1 MSTDTIARHARRL
14 NGIPSQPDL
23 AAPLPKRILTNYW
36 TWVGLGFTL
45 IYAVALW
52 SQYALMTADIP
63 VRDGV
68 VPGMNHSAIRDSFWY
83 AMPTLIFWIVVF
95 VVADRFRPQ
104 RLLLWW
110 LALGWGAC
118 VATFLSLHINTWAS
132 EQLSIVAAGTQA
144 DPTTGARAAIYIA
157 PFVEE
162 ATKATVLFWIA
173 MLVRYQLVTKLSGV
187 ALAGLS
193 AAGFAFT
200 ENIIYY
206 ARAIMYSS
214 SQISTGDAEAAVIEL
229 VWLRGFYTAFGHPLF
244 TMMAGLGLMVAL
256 RTHSKVVR
264 ILAPL
269 IGFLL
274 AALLHMMFNSQA
286 TFAQG
291 PMRLVMYFAV
301 ALPLVATAVI
311 YVVRQLFTESR
322 RIRSRLT
329 DYVRMGWLTEVDPET
344 TSRVRRRAWALM
356 VAATRGWG
364 VLRATLSLQRT
375 LTELA
380 HLRDAEVTGVI
391 DAAGQ
396 RRATELLFQ
405 ARSLRGLAIDDP
417 RGQRL
422 SLPALRKPKPVD
434 YPPPSY
440 PGPAGLGGNWPA
452 GPGAAPLGSQT
463 YSRVDPTWGP
473 PPG

>member
-1 MSTDTIARHARRL
+1 MSTDTIDRHSRML
-14 NGIPSQPDL
+14 NGIPSQPDVS
-23 AAPLPKRILTNYW
+23 APLPKRILTNPW
-36 TWVGLGFTL
+36 TWIGVVFTL
-45 IYAVALW
+45 IYAACLW

-68 VPGMNHSAIRDSFWY
+68 VQGINFSAIRDSFWY
-83 AMPTLIFWIVVF
+83 AMPTLLFWIVVF
-95 VVADRFRPQ
+95 VLADRFRPQ

-132 EQLSIVAAGTQA
+132 EQLSIVGDG

-162 ATKATVLFWIA
+162 AAKATVLFGIA

-187 ALAGLS
+187 TLAGLS

-214 SQISTGDAEAAVIEL
+214 SRIDTGDVDSAVREI
-229 VWLRGFYTAFGHPLF
+229 VWLRGFWTAFGHPLF
-244 TMMAGLGLMVAL
+244 TMMTGLGLIVAL

-264 ILAPL
+264 VLAPL

-274 AALLHMMFNSQA
+274 AALLHMIFNSQA
-286 TFAQG
+286 TFASG
-291 PMRLVMYFAV
+291 PMRYLIYFGV
-301 ALPLVATAVI
+301 ALPMVASAVI
-311 YVVRQLFTESR
+311 YVVRQLFKESR
-322 RIRSRLT
+322 KIRARLT
-329 DYVRMGWLTEVDPET
+329 DYVRMGWLNPVDPEVA
-344 TSRVRRRAWALM
+344 SRVRRRAWALL
-356 VAATRGWG
+356 VAGTRGWG

-380 HLRDAEVTGVI
+380 YLRDAEVKGVI
-391 DAAGQ
+391 DTAGQ
-396 RRATELLFQ
+396 QRATELLFQ
-405 ARSLRGLAIDDP
+405 SRSLRGLAIDDP
-417 RGQRL
+417 SGQRL
-422 SLPALRKPKPVD
+422 SLPRFRKPKLVD
-434 YPPPSY
+434 FPPPNY

-452 GPGAAPLGSQT
+452 TPGSAPLGSQS
-463 YSRVDPTWGP
+463 YSRVDPKWGP
-473 PPG
+473 PTG

>member
-1 MSTDTIARHARRL
+1 MSTDTIARHSRLL
-14 NGIPSQPDL
+14 NGIPSQPDHS
-23 AAPLPKRILTNYW
+23 APLPKRILTNPW
-36 TWVGLGFTL
+36 TWIGVVFTL
-45 IYAVALW
+45 IYAACLW
-52 SQYALMTADIP
+52 SQYALMTADIQ
-63 VRDGV
+63 VRDGT
-68 VPGMNHSAIRDSFWY
+68 VPGINHSAIRDSFWF

-95 VVADRFRPQ
+95 IAADRFRPQ
-104 RLLLWW
+104 RWMLWY
-110 LALGWGAC
+110 LSLGWGAA

-132 EQLSIVAAGTQA
+132 TQLSIGGDG

-173 MLVRYQLVTKLSGV
+173 LLVRYQLVTKLNGV

-214 SQISTGDAEAAVIEL
+214 TTIGTGDAEAAVHSL
-229 VWLRGFYTAFGHPLF
+229 VWLRGFWLAFGHPLF
-244 TMMAGLGLMVAL
+244 TMMTGLGLMVAL

-264 ILAPL
+264 VVAPL

-274 AALLHMMFNSQA
+274 AALLHMIFNSQA
-286 TFAQG
+286 TFASGGMQY
-291 PMRLVMYFAV
+291 VIYFAV
-301 ALPLVATAVI
+301 ALPLVASAVI
-311 YVVRQLFTESR
+311 YVVRQLFKESR
-322 RIRSRLT
+322 KIRARLT
-329 DYVRMGWLTEVDPET
+329 DYVRMGWLNPVDPET

-380 HLRDAEVTGVI
+380 YLRDAEVKGVI
-391 DAAGQ
+391 DEGGTA
-396 RRATELLFQ
+396 RATELLFQ

-417 RGQRL
+417 QGQRL
-422 SLPALRKPKPVD
+422 SLPRFRKPKPVD
-434 YPPPSY
+434 FPPPNY

-452 GPGAAPLGSQT
+452 GPGSAPLGSQT
-463 YSRVDPTWGP
+463 YSRVDPKWGP
-473 PPG
+473 PTG

>member
-1 MSTDTIARHARRL
+1 MSTDTIDRHSRML
-14 NGIPSQPDL
+14 NGIPSQPDVS
-23 AAPLPKRILTNYW
+23 APLPKRILTNPW
-36 TWVGLGFTL
+36 TWIGVVFTL
-45 IYAVALW
+45 IYAACLW

-68 VPGMNHSAIRDSFWY
+68 VQGINFSAIRDSFWY
-83 AMPTLIFWIVVF
+83 AMPTLLFWIVVF
-95 VVADRFRPQ
+95 VLADRFRPQ

-132 EQLSIVAAGTQA
+132 EQLSIGGDG

-162 ATKATVLFWIA
+162 AAKATVLFGIA

-187 ALAGLS
+187 TLAGLS

-214 SQISTGDAEAAVIEL
+214 SRIDTGDVDSAVREI
-229 VWLRGFYTAFGHPLF
+229 VWLRGFWTAFGHPLF
-244 TMMAGLGLMVAL
+244 TMMTGLGLIVAL

-264 ILAPL
+264 VLAPL

-274 AALLHMMFNSQA
+274 AALLHMIFNSQA
-286 TFAQG
+286 TFASG
-291 PMRLVMYFAV
+291 PMRYLIYFGV
-301 ALPLVATAVI
+301 ALPMVASAVI
-311 YVVRQLFTESR
+311 YVVRQLFKESR
-322 RIRSRLT
+322 KIRARLT
-329 DYVRMGWLTEVDPET
+329 DYVRMGWLNPVDPEVA
-344 TSRVRRRAWALM
+344 SRVRRRAWALL
-356 VAATRGWG
+356 VAGTRGWG

-380 HLRDAEVTGVI
+380 YLRDAEVKGVI
-391 DAAGQ
+391 DTAGQ
-396 RRATELLFQ
+396 QRATELLFQ
-405 ARSLRGLAIDDP
+405 SRSLRGLAIDDP
-417 RGQRL
+417 SGQRL
-422 SLPALRKPKPVD
+422 SLPRFRKPKLVD
-434 YPPPSY
+434 FPPPNY

-452 GPGAAPLGSQT
+452 TPGSAPLGSQS
-463 YSRVDPTWGP
+463 YSRVDPKWGP
-473 PPG
+473 PTG

>member
-1 MSTDTIARHARRL
+1 MSTDTIDRHRRML
-14 NGIPSQPDL
+14 NGIPTQPDVS
-23 AAPLPKRILTNYW
+23 APLPKRILTNPW
-36 TWVGLGFTL
+36 TWIGVVLTL
-45 IYAVALW
+45 IYAAALW
-52 SQYALMTADIP
+52 SQYALVTADIP

-68 VPGMNHSAIRDSFWY
+68 VPGMNFSAIRDSFWY

-95 VVADRFRPQ
+95 VLADRFRPQ

-118 VATFLSLHINTWAS
+118 IATFLSLHVNTWAS
-132 EQLSIVAAGTQA
+132 EQLSIGGDG

-162 ATKATVLFWIA
+162 AAKATVLFGIA

-214 SQISTGDAEAAVIEL
+214 SQIGTGDTDAAVREI
-229 VWLRGFYTAFGHPLF
+229 VWLRGFWTAFGHPLF
-244 TMMAGLGLMVAL
+244 TMMTGLGLIVAL

-264 ILAPL
+264 VLAPL
-269 IGFLL
+269 IGYLL
-274 AALLHMMFNSQA
+274 AALLHMIFNSQA
-286 TFAQG
+286 TFASGQ
-291 PMRLVMYFAV
+291 MRYLIYFAV
-301 ALPLVATAVI
+301 ALPMVASAVI
-311 YVVRQLFTESR
+311 YVVRQLFKESR
-322 RIRSRLT
+322 KIRARLT
-329 DYVRMGWLTEVDPET
+329 DYVRMGWLSPVDPEVA
-344 TSRVRRRAWALM
+344 SRVRRRAWALL

-364 VLRATLSLQRT
+364 VLRGTLSLQRT

-380 HLRDAEVTGVI
+380 YLRDAEVKGVI
-391 DAAGQ
+391 DTAGQ
-396 RRATELLFQ
+396 QRATELLYQ
-405 ARSLRGLAIDDP
+405 ARSLRGFAIDDP
-417 RGQRL
+417 TGQKL
-422 SLPALRKPKPVD
+422 SLPRFRKPKPVD
-434 YPPPSY
+434 FPPPNY

-452 GPGAAPLGSQT
+452 TPGSAPLGSQS
-463 YSRVDPTWGP
+463 YSRVDPKWGP
-473 PPG
+473 PTG

>member
-1 MSTDTIARHARRL
+1 MSTDTIDRHSRML
-14 NGIPSQPDL
+14 NGIPSQPDVS
-23 AAPLPKRILTNYW
+23 APLPKRILTNPW
-36 TWVGLGFTL
+36 TWIGVVFTL
-45 IYAVALW
+45 IYAACLW

-68 VPGMNHSAIRDSFWY
+68 VQGINFSAIRDSFWY
-83 AMPTLIFWIVVF
+83 AMPTLLSWIVVF
-95 VVADRFRPQ
+95 VLADRFRPQ

-132 EQLSIVAAGTQA
+132 EQLSIVGDG

-162 ATKATVLFWIA
+162 AAKATVLFGIA

-187 ALAGLS
+187 TLAGLS

-214 SQISTGDAEAAVIEL
+214 SRIDTGDVDSAVREI
-229 VWLRGFYTAFGHPLF
+229 VWLRGFWTAFGHPLF
-244 TMMAGLGLMVAL
+244 TMMTGLGLIVAL

-264 ILAPL
+264 VLAPL

-274 AALLHMMFNSQA
+274 AALLHMIFNSQA
-286 TFAQG
+286 TFASG
-291 PMRLVMYFAV
+291 PMRYLIYFGV
-301 ALPLVATAVI
+301 ALPMVASAVI
-311 YVVRQLFTESR
+311 YVVRQLFKESR
-322 RIRSRLT
+322 KIRARLT
-329 DYVRMGWLTEVDPET
+329 DYVRMGWLNPVDPEVA
-344 TSRVRRRAWALM
+344 SRVRRRAWALL
-356 VAATRGWG
+356 VAGTRGWG

-380 HLRDAEVTGVI
+380 YLRDAEVKGVI
-391 DAAGQ
+391 DTAGQ
-396 RRATELLFQ
+396 QRATELLFQ
-405 ARSLRGLAIDDP
+405 SRSLRGLAIDDP
-417 RGQRL
+417 SGQRL
-422 SLPALRKPKPVD
+422 SLPRFRKPKLVD
-434 YPPPSY
+434 FPPPNY

-452 GPGAAPLGSQT
+452 TPGSAPLGSQS
-463 YSRVDPTWGP
+463 YSRVDPKWGP
-473 PPG
+473 PTG

>member
-1 MSTDTIARHARRL
+1 MSTDTIDRHSRML
-14 NGIPSQPDL
+14 NGIPSQPDVS
-23 AAPLPKRILTNYW
+23 APLPKRILTNPW
-36 TWVGLGFTL
+36 TWIGVVFTL
-45 IYAVALW
+45 IYAACLW

-68 VPGMNHSAIRDSFWY
+68 VQGINFSAIRDSFWY
-83 AMPTLIFWIVVF
+83 AMPTLLSWIVVF
-95 VVADRFRPQ
+95 VLADRFRPQ

-132 EQLSIVAAGTQA
+132 EQLSIGGDG

-162 ATKATVLFWIA
+162 AAKATVLFGIA

-187 ALAGLS
+187 TLAGLS

-214 SQISTGDAEAAVIEL
+214 SRIDTGDVDSAVREI
-229 VWLRGFYTAFGHPLF
+229 VWLRGFWTAFGHPLF
-244 TMMAGLGLMVAL
+244 TMMTGLGLIVAL

-264 ILAPL
+264 VLAPL

-274 AALLHMMFNSQA
+274 AALLHMIFNSQA
-286 TFAQG
+286 TFASG
-291 PMRLVMYFAV
+291 PMRYLIYFGV
-301 ALPLVATAVI
+301 ALPMVASAVI
-311 YVVRQLFTESR
+311 YVVRQLFKESR
-322 RIRSRLT
+322 KIRARLT
-329 DYVRMGWLTEVDPET
+329 DYVRMGWLNPVDPEVA
-344 TSRVRRRAWALM
+344 SRVRRRGWALL
-356 VAATRGWG
+356 VAGTRGWG

-380 HLRDAEVTGVI
+380 YLRDAEVKGVI
-391 DAAGQ
+391 DTAGQ
-396 RRATELLFQ
+396 QRATELLFQ
-405 ARSLRGLAIDDP
+405 SRSLRGLAIDDP
-417 RGQRL
+417 SGQRL
-422 SLPALRKPKPVD
+422 SLPRFRKPKLVD
-434 YPPPSY
+434 FPPPNY

-452 GPGAAPLGSQT
+452 TPGSAPLGSQS
-463 YSRVDPTWGP
+463 YSRVDPKWGP
-473 PPG
+473 PTG